1 MIRRALKIAF
11 GLLFI
16 AAGCNH
22 FWHADFYVR
31 IMPPR
36 LPAPLALVYVSG
48 ACEIGLGALLLTKL
62 RRLAAW
68 GLIALLIA
76 VFPANVQMALH
87 PDAYREFSP
96 ALLWARLPFQALL
109 LAWAYRYTHAPD

>member
-16 AAGCNH
+16 AAGINH
-22 FWHADFYVR
+22 FWNARFYVR

-36 LPAPLALVYVSG
+36 LPAPLTLVYVSG
-48 ACEIGLGALLLTKL
+48 VCEMGLGALLFTRL

-68 GLIALLIA
+68 GLMALLIA

-87 PDAYREFSP
+87 PDQYREFP
-96 ALLWARLPFQALL
+96 PVLLWARLPLQGVL
-109 LAWAYRYTHAPD
+109 LAWAYRYTHAAD